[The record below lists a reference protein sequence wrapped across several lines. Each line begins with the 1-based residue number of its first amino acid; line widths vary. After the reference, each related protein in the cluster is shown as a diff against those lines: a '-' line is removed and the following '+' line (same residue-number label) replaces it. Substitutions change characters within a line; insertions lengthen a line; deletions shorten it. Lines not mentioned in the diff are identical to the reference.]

1 MTIAIVDYG
10 TGNTYSVA
18 AAFQRLGAE
27 ITITSDASIVQQ
39 ADRVVIPGVGD
50 ARAAMK
56 ELRLRGLDTVIPLLL
71 QPVLGICLGMQL
83 LCRNSEEGETRC
95 MGVFDVD
102 VVRFDGPLKVPH
114 MGWNTIERTVGPLFR
129 GVDQGTFMYFV
140 HSYHVALTEMT
151 VALSEY
157 SGYFSAGLSRRN
169 FFGVQFHPEKSGAA
183 GARLLE
189 NFMRL

>member
-10 TGNTYSVA
+10 IGNTFSVA
-18 AAFQRLGAE
+18 AALQRLGAD

-50 ARAAMK
+50 ARAAMN
-56 ELRLRGLDTVIPLLL
+56 ELRLRGLDTVIPLLE

-83 LCRNSEEGETRC
+83 LCRNSEEGDTQC
-95 MGVFDVD
+95 MGVFDAD

-140 HSYHVALTEMT
+140 HSYHVTRTEMT
-151 VALSEY
+151 VALSDY

-189 NFMRL
+189 NFMSL